1 MMNGSTSLDEWIA
14 HNSMDF
20 DLASVDSLNEVIDRL
35 IESLD
40 ESVELLGFGEAL
52 HGGKEILSLRN
63 RFFERLVEK
72 HNYSAIAIESSFP
85 KARAVNEYISGNS
98 PMSYEEL
105 QTTGFSHG
113 FGQLEENRELIEWIK
128 RHNAQSSSNRSVQFY
143 GFDAPTEMY
152 STDSPRGLLS
162 FVLNFLA
169 SIDGKPRM
177 EQQERIDSLIGQ
189 DSDWEKLEALMDP
202 SRSIGDSQAAMKLRM
217 ETEDL
222 ILEMQA
228 RMPELVARS
237 SLESYFEAV
246 HYARL
251 ARQLLGYHSVM
262 AKSRPDRIVRLM
274 SIREAMMASNLKYIL
289 SRQPEGGKVFLFAH
303 NSHLQ
308 RGKARWQLGA
318 DMLEWWP
325 VGSHLCELLG
335 PSYAAIGLGIVSSCS
350 HAISEPESGTLE
362 AMLSCARGQGRLLPT
377 GLGKGLSPKDVSALC
392 MRSRST
398 KNSTYFPLSSRSLA
412 DFDWLAVLREIK

>member
-1 MMNGSTSLDEWIA
+1 
-14 HNSMDF
+14 MDF

-40 ESVELLGFGEAL
+40 ESVKLLGFGEAL

-85 KARAVNEYISGNS
+85 KTRAVNEYISGNS

-189 DSDWEKLEALMDP
+189 DSDWEKLDALMDP

-308 RGKARWQLGA
+308 RG
-318 DMLEWWP
+318 
-325 VGSHLCELLG
+325 
-335 PSYAAIGLGIVSSCS
+335 
-350 HAISEPESGTLE
+350 
-362 AMLSCARGQGRLLPT
+362 
-377 GLGKGLSPKDVSALC
+377 
-392 MRSRST
+392 
-398 KNSTYFPLSSRSLA
+398 
-412 DFDWLAVLREIK
+412 